1 MIKIEIPGRAE
12 LEIEHVIFD
21 VNGTLALDGNL
32 LPGVPELI
40 KDLGKLIEIHLL
52 TADTHGKQK
61 EIDRHLGLNAVRI
74 NKGDEALQK
83 AEYLLNLDG
92 ATTAIGQGAND
103 SLMIKEAEIGIC
115 VLSDEGASAETVLA
129 ADIIAP
135 DIQSA
140 INLLLHPKRLVAS
153 LRK

>member
-61 EIDRHLGLNAVRI
+61 EIDRRLGLNAVRI